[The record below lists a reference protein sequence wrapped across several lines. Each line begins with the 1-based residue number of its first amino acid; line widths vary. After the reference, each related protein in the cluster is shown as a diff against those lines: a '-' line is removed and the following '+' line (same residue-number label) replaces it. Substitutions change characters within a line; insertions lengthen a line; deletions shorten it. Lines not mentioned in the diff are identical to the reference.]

1 MAIIKHKRGLPF
13 NKKCK
18 WLNDFGNPVNL
29 TAGGITVKSQIRH
42 PATDQLI
49 ADLIF
54 SKISDTEFRLRAAN
68 TDDWP
73 LDRLVW
79 DIVYQFD
86 SGTDPDATETVNV
99 DVLYNPT
106 RLNP

>member
-49 ADLIF
+49 ADLVF
-54 SKISDTEFRLRAAN
+54 SKISDT
-68 TDDWP
+68 
-73 LDRLVW
+73 
-79 DIVYQFD
+79 
-86 SGTDPDATETVNV
+86 
-99 DVLYNPT
+99 
-106 RLNP
+106 